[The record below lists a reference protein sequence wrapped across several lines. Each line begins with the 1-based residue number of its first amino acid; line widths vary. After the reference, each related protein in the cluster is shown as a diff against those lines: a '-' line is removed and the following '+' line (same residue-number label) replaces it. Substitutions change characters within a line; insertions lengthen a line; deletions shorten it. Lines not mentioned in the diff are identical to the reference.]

1 MADITVVDG
10 AVVVFDVFVVIVVI
24 IAGADAATDN
34 VDAA

>member
-10 AVVVFDVFVVIVVI
+10 PAVVVFDVVI

-34 VDAA
+34 VDDAA